1 MRHQTQLLVL
11 VALFLSAFTI
21 NAQTFKLTGKVTNE
35 SNEALAGASVILSN
49 SQSGTTANIDGNYR
63 LQLNKGAHQLTVSYM
78 GYTAKEVT
86 INMSKNTVFDFVLTA
101 NTESLDEVLVSAVR
115 VKGNAPVTYSNIN
128 KKQLEKR
135 NLGQDIP
142 TLLNFLPSVVTT
154 SDAGAGVGYSG
165 IRVRGSDATRVNI
178 TINGIPYNDSESQ
191 GTYWVNMPDFASS
204 TESMQLQRGVGTSTN
219 GSGAFGASLNVL
231 TNAVSNEAYG
241 EISSSFGS
249 YNTQKHSVKFSTGL
263 LNDRIEIAGRLSKI
277 DSDGYIDRAWS
288 DLKSYFLQA
297 TYVDDNTLIKA
308 LTFGGHEKTYQAWY
322 GITAEQMEED
332 RKQNPYTYENE
343 IDNYQQD
350 HYQFHWN
357 QRYSDAWST
366 NLGLNYTKGKGYYE
380 QFKDGEDFA
389 DYDFTPITIGGETID
404 TTDLVRRR
412 WLDND
417 FYVIN
422 FNTNYKNDALDL
434 IIGGSHSNYK
444 GDHFGEVIWAQN
456 AGGSNLRDR
465 YYESDAKKIDNNI
478 FAKATYKLNEQLSV
492 YGDIQGRFVNYKTK
506 GMTSD
511 RDPINVDADFSF
523 LNPKAGITYDLDQD
537 NSFYFSV
544 ARANKEPNRNDFENG
559 IDQSEQLTDFE
570 LGHRFN
576 IANVQINTNGYYMSY
591 KNQLVLTGAID
602 DTGSPIRAT
611 SGTSYRLGL
620 EIDAAVKLSKTITW
634 RPNLAL
640 SSNKNTDFH
649 TELDGELTNL
659 GTTDL
664 SFSPDVIV
672 GNAFTYAPTA
682 TVQFSLLSK
691 YVGEQFMGNTSAE
704 QSKLDSYF
712 VNDLTASYVINPK
725 SIFKSITLTAMVNNI
740 FNVKYVSNGYYYTY
754 DDTWSEADVTTTI
767 HGAGYYPQATTNFLL
782 GATLRF

>member
-11 VALFLSAFTI
+11 VALFLSAFNI
-21 NAQTFKLTGKVTNE
+21 NAQTLKLTGKVTNE
-35 SNEALAGASVILSN
+35 TNEALAGASVILTDSK
-49 SQSGTTANIDGNYR
+49 SGTTANFNGEYTLN
-63 LQLNKGAHQLTVSYM
+63 LNKGDYQIKVSYM
-78 GYTAKEVT
+78 GYSSKKMTVT
-86 INMSKNTVFDFVLTA
+86 ISENTVLNIVLKA
-101 NTESLDEVLVSAVR
+101 NRQSLDEVLVSAIR

-128 KKQLEKR
+128 KKELEKR

-178 TINGIPYNDSESQ
+178 TINGIPYNDAESQ

-249 YNTQKHSVKFSTGL
+249 YNTQKHSVKFNTGL

-322 GITAEQMEED
+322 GITAEQLKED

-350 HYQFHWN
+350 HFQFHWN

-380 QFKDGEDFA
+380 QFKEGEDFT
-389 DYDFTPITIGGETID
+389 DYGFTPITIGGETID

-417 FYVIN
+417 FYVVN
-422 FNTNYKNDALDL
+422 FNTNYKNDVLDF
-434 IIGGSHSNYK
+434 IIGGSHSNYQ

-456 AGGSNLRDR
+456 AGGSSIRDR
-465 YYESDAKKIDNNI
+465 YYESDTKKIDNSV
-478 FAKATYKLNEQLSV
+478 FAKATYKVTEQLSL
-492 YGDIQGRFVNYKTK
+492 YGDLQGRFVNYQTK
-506 GMTSD
+506 GITSD
-511 RDPINVDADFSF
+511 LVPINVDKDFSF
-523 LNPKAGITYDLDQD
+523 FNPKAGITYDVNAS

-559 IDQSEQLTDFE
+559 IEQSEELTDFE
-570 LGHRFN
+570 LGHRFK

-602 DTGSPIRAT
+602 DTGAPMRAT
-611 SGTSYRLGL
+611 SGKSYRLGL
-620 EIDAAVKLSKTITW
+620 EIDAAIKLSKTITW
-634 RPNLAL
+634 KPNLAL
-640 SSNKNTDFH
+640 SKNKNTDFH
-649 TELDGELTNL
+649 TELDGELINL

-664 SFSPDVIV
+664 SFSPDIVV
-672 GNAFTYAPTA
+672 GNVITYAPINNL
-682 TVQFSLLSK
+682 QLSLLTK
-691 YVGEQFMGNTSAE
+691 YVGEQFMGNTNAV
-704 QSKLDSYF
+704 QSIMESYL
-712 VNDLTASYVINPK
+712 VNDFTASYVINPE

-740 FNVKYVSNGYYYTY
+740 FNVKYVSNGYYGTY
-754 DDTWSEADVTTTI
+754 DVGSDADITTI
-767 HGAGYYPQATTNFLL
+767 HYAGYYPQATTNFLL

>member
-35 SNEALAGASVILSN
+35 SNQALAGASVILSN
-49 SQSGTTANIDGNYR
+49 SQSGTTASFDGNYS
-63 LQLNKGAHQLTVSYM
+63 LHLNKGAHQLTVSYM
-78 GYTAKEVT
+78 GYTTKEVT
-86 INMSKNTVFDFVLTA
+86 INMSKNTVLNFVLKA
-101 NTESLDEVLVSAVR
+101 NRESLEEVLVSAIR

-128 KKQLEKR
+128 KEELEKR

-178 TINGIPYNDSESQ
+178 TINGIPYNDAESQ

-241 EISSSFGS
+241 EISSSIGS

-297 TYVDDNTLIKA
+297 TYIDDNTLIKA

-322 GITAEQMEED
+322 GITAQQLKED

-366 NLGLNYTKGKGYYE
+366 NLGLNYTKGKGYFE

-417 FYVIN
+417 FYVLN

-434 IIGGSHSNYK
+434 IIGGSHSNYQ

-465 YYESDAKKIDNNI
+465 YYESDAKKIDNSV
-478 FAKATYKLNEQLSV
+478 FAKATYKLNEQLSI
-492 YGDIQGRFVNYKTK
+492 YGDLQGRFVNYKTK

-511 RDPINVDADFSF
+511 RNPINVDADFSF
-523 LNPKAGITYDLDQD
+523 FNPKAGITYDLSGA

-559 IDQSEQLTDFE
+559 INQSEQLTDFE

-611 SGTSYRLGL
+611 SGKSYRLGL
-620 EIDAAVKLSKTITW
+620 EIDASIKLSNTVTW

-649 TELDGELTNL
+649 TLLDGELTNL

-672 GNAFTYAPTA
+672 GNVITYAPTNNL
-682 TVQFSLLSK
+682 QFSLLSK
-691 YVGEQFMGNTSAE
+691 YVGDQFMGNTSTE
-704 QSKLDSYF
+704 QSKLDNYF
-712 VNDLTASYVINPK
+712 VDDLTASYEFTPK
-725 SIFKSITLTAMVNNI
+725 SIFKSIRFTAMVNNI

-754 DDTWSEADVTTTI
+754 DDTWSEADKTTTI

>member
-1 MRHQTQLLVL
+1 MRHQTLIIVLFALVI
-11 VALFLSAFTI
+11 STFTI
-21 NAQTFKLTGKVTNE
+21 DAQTFNLSGKVLNQ
-35 SNEALAGASVILSN
+35 NKEALAGASVIIAN
-49 SQSGTTANIDGNYR
+49 KSQGTTTNF
-63 LQLNKGAHQLTVSYM
+63 KGEYTLKLSKGSHQITVSYI
-78 GYTAKEVT
+78 GYTSKKTQLT
-86 INMSKNTVFDFVLTA
+86 ISKNTLLNITLSG
-101 NTESLDEVLVSAVR
+101 NIESLDEVMVNAVR
-115 VKGNAPVTYSNIN
+115 VKGNAPITYSNIN
-128 KKQLEKR
+128 KKELEKR

-178 TINGIPYNDSESQ
+178 TINGIPYNDAESQ

-204 TESMQLQRGVGTSTN
+204 TESIQLQRGVGTSTN
-219 GSGAFGASLNVL
+219 GSGAFGASINIL
-231 TNAVSNEAYG
+231 TNAVSTEPYG

-249 YNTQKHSVKFSTGL
+249 YNTQKHTVKFSTGL

-297 TYVDDNTLIKA
+297 TYIDDNTTIKA
-308 LTFGGHEKTYQAWY
+308 LTFGGHEKTYQAWG
-322 GITAEQMEED
+322 GITKKQLEKN
-332 RKQNPYTYENE
+332 RKQNPYTYKNE

-350 HYQFHWN
+350 HFQFHWN

-380 QFKDGEDFA
+380 QYKKDQDFA
-389 DYDFTPITIGGETID
+389 DYDFTPITMGGETIN

-412 WLDND
+412 WLDNN
-417 FYVIN
+417 FYVVN
-422 FNTNYKNDALDL
+422 FNTNYKKEGLDL
-434 IIGGSHSNYK
+434 IAGGSYSNYQ

-456 AGGSNLRDR
+456 AGGSQLRDR
-465 YYESDAKKIDNNI
+465 YYESDAKKIDNSV
-478 FAKATYKLNEQLSV
+478 FAKATYKLSDKLSI
-492 YGDIQGRFVNYKTK
+492 YGDLQGRFLNYKTK
-506 GMTSD
+506 GQTSK
-511 RDPINVDADFSF
+511 RVPINIDANFSF
-523 LNPKAGITYDLDQD
+523 FNPKAGVSYELDID

-559 IDQSEQLTDFE
+559 INQSEQLTDFE

-576 IANVQINTNGYYMSY
+576 SAKVQINTNAYYMSY

-602 DTGSPIRAT
+602 DTGAPVRAT
-611 SGTSYRLGL
+611 SGKSYRLGL
-620 EIDAAVKLSKTITW
+620 EIDANIKVSNTVTW

-649 TELDGELTNL
+649 TVLDGKLTNL

-672 GNAFTYAPTA
+672 GNIFTYAPTSKL
-682 TVQFSLLSK
+682 QCSLLSK
-691 YVGEQFMGNTSAE
+691 YVSEQFMGNTSAE
-704 QSKLDSYF
+704 QSKLFDYF
-712 VNDLTASYVINPK
+712 VNDITASYVFTPK

-740 FNVKYVSNGYYYTY
+740 LNVKYVSNGYYFTY
-754 DDTWSEADVTTTI
+754 DDTWTEAGKTTTI
-767 HGAGYYPQATTNFLL
+767 HGAGYYPQATTNFLA